1 LSLRKE
7 IRRNSSPAIRLAV
20 ISMILCGLLFP
31 LLVTGFAQIVFPS
44 QANGSLA
51 HLSKSNSR
59 TVGSYLIAQN
69 FSLPIFFH
77 PRNSSLSA
85 SGVDPDITREDARDQ
100 VATTISSATG
110 ISQSDLY
117 TLIDQ
122 NLEGSFWIFGSPYVN
137 VLRLN
142 VALVQD
148 FQSVYCASGLAP
160 IPQYCK

>member
-1 LSLRKE
+1 MSLKKE
-7 IRRNSSPAIRLAV
+7 IERNASPAIRLAV

-31 LLVTGFAQIVFPS
+31 LFMTGFAQIVFPY

-51 HLSKSNSR
+51 HLSTSNNR
-59 TVGSYLIAQN
+59 TVGSYFIAQN

-85 SGVDPDITREDARDQ
+85 SGVDPDITREDARTQ
-100 VATTISSATG
+100 VATISSATS
-110 ISQSDLY
+110 ISQNDLH

-122 NLEGSFWIFGSPYVN
+122 NLEGTFWIFGSPYVN

-142 VALVQD
+142 MALVQD
-148 FQSVYCASGLAP
+148 FQSVYCPSGLIP

>member
-1 LSLRKE
+1 MSLRKE

-20 ISMILCGLLFP
+20 ISIILCGLLFP
-31 LLVTGFAQIVFPS
+31 LLVTGFAQIVFPY

-51 HLSKSNSR
+51 HLSKNNNG

-77 PRNSSLSA
+77 PRTSSLSA
-85 SGVDPDITREDARDQ
+85 SGVDPDITREDARAQ
-100 VATTISSATG
+100 VATISSATG
-110 ISQSDLY
+110 ISQNDLY

-122 NLEGSFWIFGSPYVN
+122 NLEGAFWIFGSPYVN

-148 FQSVYCASGLAP
+148 FQSVYCPSGLTL